1 MTHDYQPHNYQLS
14 AELEATCP
22 EPITPREEP
31 QYHICGIDLT
41 NEALCE
47 EAAKRLASS
56 VREIVKGINKLCLA
70 IYIAYG
76 KQNYPRVAH
85 LATHSKKARIRK
97 KNKSRLK
104 RFMQTELKER

>member
-22 EPITPREEP
+22 ETIITREEP
-31 QYHICGIDLT
+31 QYHI
-41 NEALCE
+41 
-47 EAAKRLASS
+47 
-56 VREIVKGINKLCLA
+56 
-70 IYIAYG
+70 YG